1 MFHATYVVI
10 CDIGDACQR
19 KPVPEKELVAKCR
32 LGTCVKKT
40 ILIAYFD
47 KQNSV
52 LDTCDSNSKSERIV
66 KYKVLRWTATLSSD
80 RKPAGDS
87 HHNPKCDTSE
97 DTSVNPEMVGGIIP
111 THVKSNANSETKNTQ
126 KGSNKERRKA
136 RQSRN
141 TDNSDSI
148 GDVLEELG
156 SSEFW
161 KPFE

>member
-1 MFHATYVVI
+1 M
-10 CDIGDACQR
+10 
-19 KPVPEKELVAKCR
+19 AKCR

-40 ILIAYFD
+40 ILISYFD
-47 KQNSV
+47 KQHSGSES
-52 LDTCDSNSKSERIV
+52 CDSNSKSEGIV

-87 HHNPKCDTSE
+87 HHNSKCDTSE
-97 DTSVNPEMVGGIIP
+97 DTSVNPEIVGDNNP

-126 KGSNKERRKA
+126 KGGNEQRRKVC
-136 RQSRN
+136 QSRR